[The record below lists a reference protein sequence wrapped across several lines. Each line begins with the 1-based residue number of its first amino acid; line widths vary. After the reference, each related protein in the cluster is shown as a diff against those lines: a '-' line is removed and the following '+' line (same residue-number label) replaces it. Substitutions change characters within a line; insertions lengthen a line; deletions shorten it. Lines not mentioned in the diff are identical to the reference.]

1 MAADPTKDM
10 YEDLIR
16 QYDLTAERRRT
27 LTGQASNLLGFAG
40 VIETILIA
48 AVVALGTDPD
58 ARKLIIESIYHYPII
73 ILAGIGFIAYIV
85 SAIFSMLAFHEKE
98 WIPAPEFPKTPGRLK
113 DSVKVYWNNP
123 SEYQRLDAARNLA
136 DGIEFDQEVNDEKY
150 DNLRMA
156 SGILVIG
163 IIASVIAGIFFLLSA
178 I

>member
-1 MAADPTKDM
+1 MATDPKDQM

-27 LTGQASNLLGFAG
+27 LTGQASNLLGFAV

-48 AVVALGTDPD
+48 AIVALGSDPD
-58 ARKLIIESIYHYPII
+58 ARNLIMGSIYHYPII
-73 ILAGIGFIAYIV
+73 ILAGLGFIAYIV

-98 WIPAPEFPKTPGRLK
+98 WIPAPEFPKAPGRLK
-113 DSVKVYWNNP
+113 DSVKIYWNNP

-136 DGIEFDQEVNDEKY
+136 DGIEYDQQVNNEKY